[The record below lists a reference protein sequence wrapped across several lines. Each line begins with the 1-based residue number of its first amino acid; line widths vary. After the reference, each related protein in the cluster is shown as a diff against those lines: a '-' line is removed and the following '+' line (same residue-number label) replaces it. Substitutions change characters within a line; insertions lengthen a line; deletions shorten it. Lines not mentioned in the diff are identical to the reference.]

1 MNALNRI
8 WIVAR
13 KEFIDN
19 LRDRRSVSSSLLTS
33 VFTPMMIIAMI
44 VVLGSTILKDTSES
58 PLYLPVQGAEYAP
71 GLIEYLEQ
79 RNVIISEAPADPEHA
94 VREGE
99 LALVL
104 VISPEYGEAFQK
116 GEPAPVQVVMDSSRQ
131 SAMAQVE
138 RARSIVSGYSQTLA
152 ILRLQARGISPSI
165 LEPLELQRRD
175 VSTPQSSSIIFL
187 NMLPFVLVMTIFV
200 GGMYVIIDTTAGERE
215 RGSFEPLLINPVP
228 RREFVLGKLAASL
241 PYSLASLA
249 VALAVLWLGFNV
261 LPLEEYTGMQMSIST
276 GVIFNIFWLSLPI
289 VLLASVLQMVVAAFT
304 RSFKEA
310 QTYLSFLPLVAGLP
324 VMFLAFIS
332 VKPSVG
338 ISLIPIFSQSLIVN
352 QLLRGETISQVNVIV
367 SVIAT
372 LAAAAAFTVVAV
384 RLYERERILFGGK

>member
-1 MNALNRI
+1 MNGLKRI

-33 VFTPMMIIAMI
+33 VTTPLMIIAMI
-44 VVLGSTILKDTSES
+44 VVLGNTLLKDSTET
-58 PLYLPVQGAEYAP
+58 PLTLPVQGAEYAP

-79 RNVIISEAPADPEHA
+79 RNVIITEAPADPEHA
-94 VREGE
+94 VREGD
-99 LALVL
+99 LAIVL

-116 GEPAPVQVVMDSSRQ
+116 GEPAPVQLVMDSSRQ
-131 SAMAQVE
+131 STMIEVE
-138 RARSIVSGYSQTLA
+138 RAREIVNGYSQTLA

-165 LEPLELQRRD
+165 LEPLEVQRRD
-175 VSTPQSSSIIFL
+175 VSTPQSSAIIFL

-241 PYSLASLA
+241 PYSLASLV
-249 VALAVLWLGFNV
+249 VALAVLWLGFNI
-261 LPLEEYTGMQMSIST
+261 LPLEEYTGMQMTISAD
-276 GVIFNIFWLSLPI
+276 VIFRIFWLSLPI

-310 QTYLSFLPLVAGLP
+310 QTYLSFLPLVAGMP

-338 ISLIPIFSQSLIVN
+338 VSLIPIFSQSLIVN

-367 SVIAT
+367 SAIAT
-372 LAAAAAFTVVAV
+372 LVAAAAFIVVAI
-384 RLYERERILFGGK
+384 RLYEREKILFGGR

>member
-1 MNALNRI
+1 MNGLKRI

-33 VFTPMMIIAMI
+33 VTTPLMIIAMI
-44 VVLGSTILKDTSES
+44 VVLGNTLLKDSTET
-58 PLYLPVQGAEYAP
+58 PLTLPVQGAEYAP

-79 RNVIISEAPADPEHA
+79 RNVIITEAPADPKHA
-94 VREGE
+94 VREGD
-99 LALVL
+99 LAIVL

-116 GEPAPVQVVMDSSRQ
+116 GEPAPVQLVMDSSRQ
-131 SAMAQVE
+131 STMIEVE
-138 RARSIVSGYSQTLA
+138 RAREIVNGYSQTLA

-165 LEPLELQRRD
+165 LEPLEVQRRD
-175 VSTPQSSSIIFL
+175 VSTPQSSAIIFL

-241 PYSLASLA
+241 PYSLASLV
-249 VALAVLWLGFNV
+249 VALAVLWLGFNI
-261 LPLEEYTGMQMSIST
+261 LPLEEYTGMQMTISAD
-276 GVIFNIFWLSLPI
+276 VIFRIFWLSLPI

-310 QTYLSFLPLVAGLP
+310 QTYLSFLPLVAGMP

-338 ISLIPIFSQSLIVN
+338 VSLIPIFSQSLIVN

-367 SVIAT
+367 SAIAT
-372 LAAAAAFTVVAV
+372 LVAAAAFIVVAI
-384 RLYERERILFGGK
+384 RLYEREKILFGGR

>member
-1 MNALNRI
+1 MNGLKRI

-33 VFTPMMIIAMI
+33 VTTPLMIIAMI
-44 VVLGSTILKDTSES
+44 VVLGNTLLKDSTET
-58 PLYLPVQGAEYAP
+58 PLTLPVQGAEYAP

-79 RNVIISEAPADPEHA
+79 RNVIITEAPADPKHA
-94 VREGE
+94 VREGD
-99 LALVL
+99 LAIVL

-116 GEPAPVQVVMDSSRQ
+116 GEPAPVQLVMDSSRQ
-131 SAMAQVE
+131 STMIEVE
-138 RARSIVSGYSQTLA
+138 RAREIVNGYSQTLA

-165 LEPLELQRRD
+165 LEPLEVQRRD
-175 VSTPQSSSIIFL
+175 VSTPQSSAIIFL

-241 PYSLASLA
+241 PYSLASLV
-249 VALAVLWLGFNV
+249 VALAVLWLGFNI
-261 LPLEEYTGMQMSIST
+261 LPLEEYTGMQMTISAD
-276 GVIFNIFWLSLPI
+276 VIFRIFWLSLPI

-310 QTYLSFLPLVAGLP
+310 QTYLSFLPLVAGMP

-338 ISLIPIFSQSLIVN
+338 VSLIPIFSQSLIVN

-367 SVIAT
+367 SAIAT
-372 LAAAAAFTVVAV
+372 LDAAAAFIVVAI
-384 RLYERERILFGGK
+384 RLYEREKILFGGR